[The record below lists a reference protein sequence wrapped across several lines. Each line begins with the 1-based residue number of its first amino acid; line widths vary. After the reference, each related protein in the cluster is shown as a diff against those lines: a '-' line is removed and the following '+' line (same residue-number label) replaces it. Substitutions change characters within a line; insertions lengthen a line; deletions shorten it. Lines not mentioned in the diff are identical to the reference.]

1 MMALSCSIKLSALVR
16 GITSKHQIDFYC
28 LNCLNFYESYKS
40 ICENKDFFNVIMPS
54 EITKVLEFN
63 KCQISDEPLFIIY
76 VDLECLIEDIDGC
89 KSKP

>member
-1 MMALSCSIKLSALVR
+1 
-16 GITSKHQIDFYC
+16 
-28 LNCLNFYESYKS
+28 
-40 ICENKDFFNVIMPS
+40 MPS

-76 VDLECLIEDIDGC
+76 VDLECLKEDIDGC

>member
-1 MMALSCSIKLSALVR
+1 MPELPSFFHSRK
-16 GITSKHQIDFYC
+16 KKF
-28 LNCLNFYESYKS
+28 ESYKS
-40 ICENKDFFNVIMPS
+40 ICENKDFFNVKMPS

>member
-40 ICENKDFFNVIMPS
+40 ICVIMPS

>member
-1 MMALSCSIKLSALVR
+1 MSELPSFFNSRK
-16 GITSKHQIDFYC
+16 KF
-28 LNCLNFYESYKS
+28 FESYKS
-40 ICENKDFFNVIMPS
+40 IFENKDFFNVIMPS

>member
-1 MMALSCSIKLSALVR
+1 
-16 GITSKHQIDFYC
+16 
-28 LNCLNFYESYKS
+28 
-40 ICENKDFFNVIMPS
+40 MPS

-76 VDLECLIEDIDGC
+76 VDLECLIEDIGGC